1 MKEEEE
7 EDNING
13 RIWDCGSPLYDS
25 YELASMAHLFH
36 NHTNIPFFSSSTSN
50 GRRLINMVQ
59 HHHQRTRFNLGSSAS
74 LAFSP
79 LSLPSNCIS
88 FMLLLPI
95 RGSLCLSSA

>member
-1 MKEEEE
+1 MKEEE

-50 GRRLINMVQ
+50 GRRLIKMVQ
-59 HHHQRTRFNLGSSAS
+59 HHHQRTRFNLGSSG
-74 LAFSP
+74 
-79 LSLPSNCIS
+79 I
-88 FMLLLPI
+88 
-95 RGSLCLSSA
+95 